1 MLPNLFAICNQ
12 QEWTVDKILK
22 EGEINLTFRR
32 SFRDAEEIEWEDLRK
47 LVEGV
52 SISQQPDSVR

>member
-12 QEWTVDKILK
+12 QEWTVDKVLK

-32 SFRDAEEIEWEDLRK
+32 SFRDREEIDWEDLRK

-52 SISQQPDSVR
+52 SI